1 MRTNQKDPRYK
12 DIGIKKCCANQV
24 EIKQKVFLKVWC
36 KSNWKTLSWMNLKT
50 CKETQRQTYKQK
62 YKD

>member
-24 EIKQKVFLKVWC
+24 EIKQKVFFKSLVQIKLKNLVMNEF
-36 KSNWKTLSWMNLKT
+36 KNLQRNTKTNL
-50 CKETQRQTYKQK
+50 
-62 YKD
+62 